1 MNKKKTAKKS
11 GVINRE
17 QASKFLYQMKLIR
30 RFEEKAAEQYSKS
43 KIRGFL
49 HLYIGQEAVSVGVIQ
64 ALSSEDYIL
73 GTYREHGH
81 ALTRGIDSKAVMAEL
96 YGKQEGCTSGRGGSM
111 HLFDKSMHFYGGTAI
126 VGTHLPLAVGM
137 ALALKK
143 QKKDAIICCF
153 FGEGT
158 AAEGIFHESLN
169 LASLWEVP
177 ILFLCEN
184 NYYAMGTAIKY
195 TLAVQEI
202 EKKGIA
208 FGIESKTVDGMNL
221 LEVIEATNKAK
232 EKIKKTG
239 KPYFL
244 VCNTY
249 RFRAHSM
256 FDAEL
261 YRDKS
266 ETEQWKKN
274 DPIPSFQHF
283 LISNKI
289 LTEKEIKEVEN
300 KLENEVQEAVDF
312 AENGTFEPM
321 ENLTKY
327 VYSENT

>member
-81 ALTRGIDSKAVMAEL
+81 ALTRGLDPKTVMAEL

-274 DPIPSFQHF
+274 DPIPFFQHF

-300 KLENEVQEAVDF
+300 KVENEVQEAVDF
-312 AENGTFEPM
+312 AENGTFEPI

>member
-11 GVINRE
+11 SVLNRD
-17 QASKFLYQMKLIR
+17 QAAKFLYQMKLIR

-81 ALTRGIDSKAVMAEL
+81 ALTRGLDPKTVMAEL
-96 YGKQEGCTSGRGGSM
+96 YGKQEGCTGGRGGSM

-143 QKKDAIICCF
+143 QKKDALICCF

-158 AAEGIFHESLN
+158 AAEGTFHESMN
-169 LASLWEVP
+169 LASLWQVP
-177 ILFLCEN
+177 ILFVCEN
-184 NYYAMGTAIKY
+184 NYYAMGTALKY

-202 EKKGIA
+202 EKKGIS

-221 LEVIEATNKAK
+221 LEVIDAANEAK
-232 EKIKKTG
+232 ERIKKTG

-244 VCNTY
+244 VCNTFRY
-249 RFRAHSM
+249 RAHSM

-261 YRDKS
+261 YREKK
-266 ETEQWKKN
+266 ETEEWKKN
-274 DPIPSFQHF
+274 DPISNFQ
-283 LISNKI
+283 KYI
-289 LTEKEIKEVEN
+289 LKN
-300 KLENEVQEAVDF
+300 KLLKEQEINDLDSKVDLVVQESVDF
-312 AENGTFEPM
+312 AENGTFEPI